1 MLKYISRRLLQAI
14 PTLLISS
21 IFVFLIIRAIPGDPA
36 RTIVGLDAPIEEV
49 EAVRVELGLDQPI
62 PIQYI
67 RWIRRALRG
76 DLGKSA
82 VNRFPVNEIIA
93 MKFPATVE
101 LAVAAMLAALAVSVP
116 LGIIAALK
124 AGTRFDYFVS
134 VLSALYQGA
143 PNFWV
148 GIMYILI
155 FSVNLKLLPPSG
167 RVPLLEAPARAL
179 QSLIMPVITLCMPM
193 AMGQM
198 RFVRASLLEVLN
210 QDYVRTAYA
219 KGLRERIVVIRH
231 ALRNALVPV
240 VTVLGIQ
247 FGHLLGG
254 AVIVE
259 SLFGWPGL
267 GRSLVESITNR
278 DYAITQGG
286 LLYMV
291 TVFVLV
297 NLAVDVLYGI
307 IDPRSRPRQER

>member
-198 RFVRASLLEVLN
+198 RFVRASL
-210 QDYVRTAYA
+210 
-219 KGLRERIVVIRH
+219 
-231 ALRNALVPV
+231 VPV